1 MEHSHRGV
9 EFAADRPQQRLG
21 NKSMALASGTTDDR
35 YGPTR
40 RDVVTALAATVLSMS
55 PISLSGLIHEPR
67 KGDVIMAQTVETLLR
82 ENIHGVFSEP
92 DTEKRHKAIAR
103 LWAEDGVF
111 IDHDARYEGHSGIAL
126 AADGLAKKFP
136 NFIFTERGE
145 IMAFHGVG
153 KLDWGF
159 GPAGAEAVITG
170 IDVLVIKG
178 DKIGALY
185 TFVDPLK
192 K

>member
-1 MEHSHRGV
+1 MV
-9 EFAADRPQQRLG
+9 P
-21 NKSMALASGTTDDR
+21 ASDTTDGR
-35 YGPTR
+35 YRSTR
-40 RDVVTALAATVLSMS
+40 RDVVTALAATALSMS
-55 PISLSGLIHEPR
+55 PISLSGLIHEQR
-67 KGDVIMAQTVETLLR
+67 EGDVHMAQTVETLLR
-82 ENIHGVFSEP
+82 ENLHGVFSEP

-136 NFIFTERGE
+136 SFIFTERGE
-145 IMAFHGVG
+145 IQAFHGVG
-153 KLDWGF
+153 RLDWGF
-159 GPAGAEAVITG
+159 GPAGAEPVITG
-170 IDVLVIKG
+170 IDVLVMKG

-185 TFVDPLK
+185 TFLDPPK

>member
-1 MEHSHRGV
+1 
-9 EFAADRPQQRLG
+9 
-21 NKSMALASGTTDDR
+21 MALTIGIPDDR
-35 YGPTR
+35 YSPAR
-40 RDVVTALAATVLSMS
+40 REVVSALAATALSMS
-55 PISLSGLIHEPR
+55 TIPVLGLIHEQR
-67 KGDVIMAQTVETLLR
+67 EGDVHMAQSVETLLR

-92 DTEKRHKAIAR
+92 DTEKRHRAIAR
-103 LWAEDGVF
+103 LWADDGVF
-111 IDHDARYEGHSGIAL
+111 IDHDARYEGHSGIAR

-153 KLDWGF
+153 KLDWGY

-170 IDVLVIKG
+170 IDVLVMKG
-178 DKIGALY
+178 DKIGAIY
-185 TFVDPLK
+185 TFLDAPK

>member
-1 MEHSHRGV
+1 
-9 EFAADRPQQRLG
+9 
-21 NKSMALASGTTDDR
+21 MALANGTTDDR
-35 YGPTR
+35 YRPTR
-40 RDVVTALAATVLSMS
+40 RDVVIALAATALSMS
-55 PISLSGLIHEPR
+55 PVPVSGLIHEQR
-67 KGDVIMAQTVETLLR
+67 KGDVLMAQTVETLLR

-92 DTEKRHKAIAR
+92 DTEKRHNNIAR

-111 IDHDARYEGHSGIAL
+111 IDPDTRYEGHSGIAL

-145 IMAFHGVG
+145 IVAYHGVG

-170 IDVLVIKG
+170 IDVLVMKG

-185 TFVDPLK
+185 TFVDPPK

>member
-1 MEHSHRGV
+1 MESLANRTLRSV
-9 EFAADRPQQRLG
+9 VRPSQDCGL
-21 NKSMALASGTTDDR
+21 KMVCSSITTP
-35 YGPTR
+35 G
-40 RDVVTALAATVLSMS
+40 M
-55 PISLSGLIHEPR
+55 
-67 KGDVIMAQTVETLLR
+67 KG
-82 ENIHGVFSEP
+82 
-92 DTEKRHKAIAR
+92 IA
-103 LWAEDGVF
+103 
-111 IDHDARYEGHSGIAL
+111 GIAL

-153 KLDWGF
+153 KLDWGY

-185 TFVDPLK
+185 TFVDPPK

>member
-1 MEHSHRGV
+1 
-9 EFAADRPQQRLG
+9 
-21 NKSMALASGTTDDR
+21 MALANGTTDDR
-35 YGPTR
+35 YGVTR
-40 RDVVTALAATVLSMS
+40 RDVVTALAATTLSMS
-55 PISLSGLIHEPR
+55 PITVWGLIHEQR
-67 KGDVIMAQTVETLLR
+67 EGDVRLAQTVETLLR
-82 ENIHGVFSEP
+82 ENVHGVFSEP

-136 NFIFTERGE
+136 NWVFTERGE
-145 IMAFHGVG
+145 IQAFHGVG

-159 GPAGAEAVITG
+159 GPGGAEAVITG
-170 IDVLVIKG
+170 IDVLVING

-185 TFVDPLK
+185 TFLNPPK

>member
-1 MEHSHRGV
+1 
-9 EFAADRPQQRLG
+9 
-21 NKSMALASGTTDDR
+21 MALTSGTTDGR
-35 YGPTR
+35 YRPTR
-40 RDVVTALAATVLSMS
+40 RDVVTALAATAFSMS
-55 PISLSGLIHEPR
+55 SIPLLGLIHEQR
-67 KGDVIMAQTVETLLR
+67 EGDVQMAQTVETLLR

-111 IDHDARYEGHSGIAL
+111 IDHNARYEGHSGIAL

-136 NFIFTERGE
+136 NFVFTERGE

-153 KLDWGF
+153 KLDWEF
-159 GPAGAEAVITG
+159 GPAGAEAVVTG

-185 TFVDPLK
+185 TFLDPPK

>member
-1 MEHSHRGV
+1 
-9 EFAADRPQQRLG
+9 
-21 NKSMALASGTTDDR
+21 MALASGTADDR
-35 YGPTR
+35 YRPTR
-40 RDVVTALAATVLSMS
+40 REVVTALAATALSIS
-55 PISLSGLIHEPR
+55 PISVLGLIHEQR
-67 KGDVIMAQTVETLLR
+67 EGDVHMAQTVETLLR

-92 DTEKRHKAIAR
+92 DTEKRHKAITR

-111 IDHDARYEGHSGIAL
+111 IDHNARYEGHSGIAL

-136 NFIFTERGE
+136 NFVFTERGE
-145 IMAFHGVG
+145 IMALHGVG

-159 GPAGAEAVITG
+159 GPAGAEAVVTG

-178 DKIGALY
+178 DKIGAIY
-185 TFVDPLK
+185 TFLDPPK

>member
-1 MEHSHRGV
+1 
-9 EFAADRPQQRLG
+9 
-21 NKSMALASGTTDDR
+21 MALASGTIDDR
-35 YGPTR
+35 YKPTR
-40 RDVVTALAATVLSMS
+40 RDVVTALAATALSMS
-55 PISLSGLIHEPR
+55 PIPVWGLIHEQR
-67 KGDVIMAQTVETLLR
+67 EGDVHMAQTVETLLR
-82 ENIHGVFSEP
+82 ENVHGVFSEP
-92 DTEKRHKAIAR
+92 DTPKRHKAIAR
-103 LWAEDGVF
+103 LWAEDGAF
-111 IDHDARYEGHSGIAL
+111 IDHDARYEGHSGVAR

-145 IMAFHGVG
+145 IQAFHGVG

-159 GPAGAEAVITG
+159 GPAGADAVITG

-185 TFVDPLK
+185 TFLDPPK

>member
-1 MEHSHRGV
+1 MEHTHRGMG
-9 EFAADRPQQRLG
+9 FTADRPQRRLG
-21 NKSMALASGTTDDR
+21 DKRMVLASGTTDGR
-35 YGPTR
+35 YGLTR
-40 RDVVTALAATVLSMS
+40 RDVVTALAATTLSMS
-55 PISLSGLIHEPR
+55 PIAVWGLIHEQR
-67 KGDVIMAQTVETLLR
+67 EGNVHMAQTVETLLR
-82 ENIHGVFSEP
+82 ENVHGVFSEP

-136 NFIFTERGE
+136 NWVFTERGE
-145 IMAFHGVG
+145 IQAFHGVG

-185 TFVDPLK
+185 TFLDPPK

>member
-1 MEHSHRGV
+1 
-9 EFAADRPQQRLG
+9 
-21 NKSMALASGTTDDR
+21 
-35 YGPTR
+35 
-40 RDVVTALAATVLSMS
+40 
-55 PISLSGLIHEPR
+55 
-67 KGDVIMAQTVETLLR
+67 MAQTIETLLR
-82 ENIHGVFSEP
+82 ENIHGVFGEA
-92 DTEKRHKAIAR
+92 DAQKRRANIAR

-111 IDHDARYEGHSGIAL
+111 VDHNSRYEGHSGIEL
-126 AADGLAKKFP
+126 AAGGLTKKFP

-145 IMAFHGVG
+145 IQAYNGVG

-170 IDVLVIKG
+170 IDVLVPKG

-185 TFVDPLK
+185 TFIDPPK

>member
-1 MEHSHRGV
+1 VWIGLPRENVMPGKLEAMVLES
-9 EFAADRPQQRLG
+9 
-21 NKSMALASGTTDDR
+21 STTDDR
-35 YGPTR
+35 YRPTR
-40 RDVVTALAATVLSMS
+40 RDVVTALAATALSMS
-55 PISLSGLIHEPR
+55 PIPVLGLIHEQR
-67 KGDVIMAQTVETLLR
+67 EGHIHMAQTVETLLR

-111 IDHDARYEGHSGIAL
+111 IDHNARYEGHSGIAL

-145 IMAFHGVG
+145 IMALHGVG
-153 KLDWGF
+153 KLAWGF
-159 GPAGAEAVITG
+159 GPAGAEAAVTG
-170 IDVLVIKG
+170 IDVLLIKG
-178 DKIGALY
+178 DKIGAIY
-185 TFVDPLK
+185 TFLDPPK

>member
-1 MEHSHRGV
+1 
-9 EFAADRPQQRLG
+9 
-21 NKSMALASGTTDDR
+21 
-35 YGPTR
+35 
-40 RDVVTALAATVLSMS
+40 
-55 PISLSGLIHEPR
+55 
-67 KGDVIMAQTVETLLR
+67 MAQTVETLLR
-82 ENIHGVFSEP
+82 ENIHEVFSEP

-145 IMAFHGVG
+145 IMAIHGAG

-159 GPAGAEAVITG
+159 GPAGAEPVITG

-178 DKIGALY
+178 DKIGAIY
-185 TFVDPLK
+185 TFLDPPK

>member
-1 MEHSHRGV
+1 MTPVSSTS
-9 EFAADRPQQRLG
+9 D
-21 NKSMALASGTTDDR
+21 NR
-35 YGPTR
+35 YRPTR
-40 RDVVTALAATVLSMS
+40 RNVLTALVATAFSTTSV
-55 PISLSGLIHEPR
+55 PVWGLIREQREGEVH
-67 KGDVIMAQTVETLLR
+67 MAQTIETLLR
-82 ENIHGVFSEP
+82 ENIHGVFSET
-92 DTEKRHKAIAR
+92 DAQKRRANIAR

-111 IDHDARYEGHSGIAL
+111 VDHNSRYEGHSGIEL
-126 AADGLAKKFP
+126 AAGGLTKKFP

-145 IMAFHGVG
+145 IQVYNGVG

-170 IDVLVIKG
+170 IDVLVPKG

-185 TFVDPLK
+185 TFIDPPK